1 MDIQHRE
8 SRQTVVIFGEDDP
21 DIIATGYFS
30 TRRFRVDRASIQRSS
45 WGAVTVYAS
54 GRYLKKDGTV
64 GKAFTSKW
72 TLVDLDKSPELAGI
86 LSKHVPADE
95 FTEWKAAL
103 R

>member
-8 SRQTVVIFGEDDP
+8 SRQTVVTFGKDDP
-21 DIIATGYFS
+21 DISATDDFS

-45 WGAVTVYAS
+45 LRGVTVYAS

-64 GKAFTSKW
+64 GKAFTSQQ
-72 TLVDLDKSPELAGI
+72 TLVDLDKSPELVGI
-86 LSKHVPADE
+86 ISKHLPAEE

>member
-8 SRQTVVIFGEDDP
+8 RRQTVVTFGEDDP
-21 DIIATGYFS
+21 DIIAACAYS
-30 TRRFRVDRASIQRSS
+30 TQRFRVDRASIQRSS
-45 WGAVTVYAS
+45 WRGVIVYAS

-64 GKAFTSKW
+64 GKSLTSHR
-72 TLVDLDKSPELAGI
+72 TFVDLDKSPELAGI
-86 LSKHVPADE
+86 LSKHLPAEE